1 MSASPGHAL
10 ALHKGGFMKL
20 RLRPT
25 AAVAL
30 APALAVLLA
39 FWLLPLT
46 HLILLGAQGSDG
58 NGSGYWQVL
67 SSAQYLGSLA
77 QTCLLALVVTLA
89 ALLVGGISGV
99 FLARNQFF
107 GRSALVALLTFPLA
121 FPGVVVGFLVI
132 LLAGRQGIFAA
143 LGLELAGERWIFAY
157 SLTGLFIGYLYF
169 SIPRVILTVMAAC
182 ESLDR
187 SLEEAAHS
195 LGAGH
200 WRVVCDVIVPGL
212 APALVSCG
220 AICFATS
227 MGAFGTAFTLGTRLN
242 VTPVAIYNV
251 FTNYANFTVAAAL
264 SVILGLVTWAVLLLA
279 RRMVGKRSPLFAA
292 QLAFTLLVCAFMLV
306 PVVLSLL
313 AGLTRNYFLG
323 LSSGLTF
330 DWLVQVWQAY
340 SPTVWL
346 SLQLAVACAICVCLV
361 GVPAAYALVR
371 MNNRFSR
378 AFEEL
383 MVLPVAMPGL
393 ASALALL
400 LTYGQFGSFR
410 SSWLFI
416 LVGHV
421 LFTLPFLVRPVM
433 AVMQRQQLP
442 VLEEAAASLGA
453 GPIKRF
459 FSVVVPNCRAGI
471 LAGVLM
477 VVTLSLGEFNLT
489 WMLHTPMT
497 KTLPVG
503 LADSYA
509 SARLEV
515 ASAYTL
521 LFLLLIVPL
530 LIALQAISARLARG
544 ESR

>member
-1 MSASPGHAL
+1 M
-10 ALHKGGFMKL
+10 
-20 RLRPT
+20 R
-25 AAVAL
+25 
-30 APALAVLLA
+30 
-39 FWLLPLT
+39 
-46 HLILLGAQGSDG
+46 
-58 NGSGYWQVL
+58 
-67 SSAQYLGSLA
+67 
-77 QTCLLALVVTLA
+77 
-89 ALLVGGISGV
+89 
-99 FLARNQFF
+99 
-107 GRSALVALLTFPLA
+107 RST
-121 FPGVVVGFLVI
+121 
-132 LLAGRQGIFAA
+132 
-143 LGLELAGERWIFAY
+143 
-157 SLTGLFIGYLYF
+157 LFIGQ
-169 SIPRVILTVMAAC
+169 
-182 ESLDR
+182 
-187 SLEEAAHS
+187 
-195 LGAGH
+195 
-200 WRVVCDVIVPGL
+200 
-212 APALVSCG
+212 
-220 AICFATS
+220 
-227 MGAFGTAFTLGTRLN
+227 
-242 VTPVAIYNV
+242 
-251 FTNYANFTVAAAL
+251 
-264 SVILGLVTWAVLLLA
+264 LL
-279 RRMVGKRSPLFAA
+279 
-292 QLAFTLLVCAFMLV
+292 FTLLVCAFMLV
-306 PVVLSLL
+306 PVLMSLL
-313 AGLTRNYFLG
+313 AGLTRNYFQG
-323 LSSGLTF
+323 VSSGLTF

-346 SLQLAVACAICVCLV
+346 SLQLAVACALCVCVV

-400 LTYGQFGSFR
+400 LTYGQFGGFR

-433 AVMQRQQLP
+433 AVMQRQHLP
-442 VLEEAAASLGA
+442 ILEEAAASLGA
-453 GPIKRF
+453 GPLRRF

-521 LFLLLIVPL
+521 IFLLMIVPL
-530 LIALQAISARLARG
+530 LIALQAISARLSRG
-544 ESR
+544 EKR